1 MNDKLEVPSSES
13 APSSLISQLMS
24 TINSLVSISMV
35 LSVSG
40 SVDVMETASSLTVV
54 HIVFFFF
61 FGEFILMSDMFRFRV
76 FVIFEPSVG
85 PSDLCNAGMVHWSV
99 GISFPFLL
107 LCVVC
112 ALGQKLYSLV
122 CMQG

>member
-1 MNDKLEVPSSES
+1 MNDELEVPSSES
-13 APSSLISQLMS
+13 APSSPVSQLMS

-54 HIVFFFF
+54 HPVFFFF
-61 FGEFILMSDMFRFRV
+61 FGEFILMSDVFHFRV

-85 PSDLCNAGMVHWSV
+85 PSDLRDAGMVHQSV

-122 CMQG
+122 CT

>member
-1 MNDKLEVPSSES
+1 MNDELEVPSLEL
-13 APSSLISQLMS
+13 APSSPVSQLMS
-24 TINSLVSISMV
+24 TIDSLVSISMV

-40 SVDVMETASSLTVV
+40 SVDVMETALSLTVV
-54 HIVFFFF
+54 CPVFFFF
-61 FGEFILMSDMFRFRV
+61 FGEFILMSNMFRFRV
-76 FVIFEPSVG
+76 FVIFKPSVG
-85 PSDLCNAGMVHWSV
+85 PSDLRDAGMVHQSV

-122 CMQG
+122 CTQG